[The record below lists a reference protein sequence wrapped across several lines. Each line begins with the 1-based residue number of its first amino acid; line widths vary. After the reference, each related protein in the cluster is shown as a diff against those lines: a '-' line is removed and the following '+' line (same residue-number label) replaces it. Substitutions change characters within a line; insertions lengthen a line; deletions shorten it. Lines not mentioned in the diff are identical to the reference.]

1 MAEAIKSVL
10 KYALSL
16 RERVGRGLTHQQMIK
31 FSIFLFSIFSYC
43 QVRAQLPVVSNIQCQ
58 YQQYPLGVEDAS
70 PRLGWQIKSSRRNV
84 MQSAYRIL
92 VADDKAL
99 LHQGIGNIWDSKKV
113 ISNNQSRWCI
123 KGKNF
128 NPERNIIGK

>member
-1 MAEAIKSVL
+1 MAEVIKLVL
-10 KYALSL
+10 KHAFFL
-16 RERVGRGLTHQQMIK
+16 RERVGWGLAHQQMSK

-43 QVRAQLPVVSNIQCQ
+43 QVLAQQPVVSTIQCQ

-70 PRLGWQIKSSRRNV
+70 PRLGWQIKSSSRNV

-99 LHQGIGNIWDSKKV
+99 LGQGLGNIWDSKKV
-113 ISNNQSRWCI
+113 VSNQ
-123 KGKNF
+123 
-128 NPERNIIGK
+128 